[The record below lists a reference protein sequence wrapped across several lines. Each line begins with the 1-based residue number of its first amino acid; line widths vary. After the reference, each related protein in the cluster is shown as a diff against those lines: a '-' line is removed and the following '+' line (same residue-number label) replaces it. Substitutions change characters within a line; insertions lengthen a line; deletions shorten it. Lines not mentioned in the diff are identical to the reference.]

1 MVYLPSASCRHDDAC
16 PCVVPP
22 ALPHTPFSDG
32 GAACILVLVDQ
43 CPAYLTMVARGFF
56 LSFQVSHGRRK
67 RA

>member
-1 MVYLPSASCRHDDAC
+1 MMLALVRFRRLSLT
-16 PCVVPP
+16 PP
-22 ALPHTPFSDG
+22 LSDG
-32 GAACILVLVDQ
+32 GAACILVLVDR